1 MGKAIKLTTLRKTT
15 KNNEFVKSINGQ
27 SYKADGPTKG
37 DGFVKSI
44 NGQGCKADSL
54 RKMTG

>member
-44 NGQGCKADSL
+44 NG
-54 RKMTG
+54 